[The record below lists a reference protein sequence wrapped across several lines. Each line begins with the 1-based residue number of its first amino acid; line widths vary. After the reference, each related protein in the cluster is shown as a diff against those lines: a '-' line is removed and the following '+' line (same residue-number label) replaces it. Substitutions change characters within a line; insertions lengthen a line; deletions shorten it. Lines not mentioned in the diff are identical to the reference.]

1 VQKLSIKKTIHQ
13 YWDFLQKCEDRG
25 LAELGVL
32 VRAGMAEFEEKKKVE
47 DAKYQEAVAAWGT
60 SS

>member
-1 VQKLSIKKTIHQ
+1 M
-13 YWDFLQKCEDRG
+13 
-25 LAELGVL
+25 AELGVL

-47 DAKYQEAVAAWGT
+47 DAKYQEAVAAWGM